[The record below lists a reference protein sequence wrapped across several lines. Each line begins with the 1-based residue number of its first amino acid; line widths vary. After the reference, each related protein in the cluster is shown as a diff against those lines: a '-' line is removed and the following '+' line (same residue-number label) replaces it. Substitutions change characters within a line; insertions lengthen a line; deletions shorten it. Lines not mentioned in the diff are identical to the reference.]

1 MAPHKDSILPGGDK
15 TSGIDNGTTQI
26 LRARREA
33 RREGIDRLDRAS
45 SGERRRRTWLIDGL
59 ILLLIIGAG
68 VGLYTAYS
76 YLRDR
81 YAPAWEE
88 RQVVYVL
95 ELTGVDSEMVAYG
108 SSGEKALCG
117 KDVYGSMKPS
127 ADLLGQV
134 TEAVRVQD
142 AENSDR
148 VTLYL
153 TVEATARYRAGHGY
167 WMADTRLL
175 CGETR
180 GFRLAGLEVQGSIL
194 SLQTTAEL
202 ESIMAATETEPET
215 AIEPESA
222 SEP

>member
-1 MAPHKDSILPGGDK
+1 MAPHKDSKLPGGDK
-15 TSGIDNGTTQI
+15 TSGIDGEATRV
-26 LRARREA
+26 LRARRES

-45 SGERRRRTWLIDGL
+45 SGAKRRGTWMIDGV
-59 ILLLIIGAG
+59 ILVLIIGAA
-68 VGLYTAYS
+68 VGLYFAYS

-108 SSGEKALCG
+108 SGGEKALCG

-127 ADLLGQV
+127 ADLLGRV

-142 AENSDR
+142 AEDPDR
-148 VTLYL
+148 ATLYL
-153 TVEATARYRAGHGY
+153 TIEATARYRAGRGY

-180 GFRLAGLEVQGSIL
+180 RFRLAGLEVQGSIL
-194 SLQTTAEL
+194 SLQTQEEL
-202 ESIMAATETEPET
+202 DSIMAATEVESEPE
-215 AIEPESA
+215 AEPESA
-222 SEP
+222 GEP

>member
-1 MAPHKDSILPGGDK
+1 MAPHKDSKLPGGDK
-15 TSGIDNGTTQI
+15 TSGIDGGTTRV
-26 LRARREA
+26 LRARRES
-33 RREGIDRLDRAS
+33 RREGIGRLDRAS
-45 SGERRRRTWLIDGL
+45 SGAKRRGTWMIDGV
-59 ILLLIIGAG
+59 ILVLIIGAV
-68 VGLYTAYS
+68 VGLYFAYS

-95 ELTGVDSEMVAYG
+95 ELNGVDSEMVAYG
-108 SSGEKALCG
+108 SGGEKALCG

-127 ADLLGQV
+127 ADLLGRV

-142 AENSDR
+142 AEDPDR
-148 VTLYL
+148 ATLYL
-153 TVEATARYRAGHGY
+153 TIEATARYRTGRGY

-180 GFRLAGLEVQGSIL
+180 RFRLAGLEVQGSIL
-194 SLQTTAEL
+194 SLQTQEEL
-202 ESIMAATETEPET
+202 DSIMAATEVESEPET
-215 AIEPESA
+215 KPESA